1 MSSKSNT
8 SIIQNP
14 SASYETPLSQKQYVK
29 DLRAKYANNKILEN
43 PFKNYAKTTSKK
55 NKYISKMVNKFLS
68 KNALTGK
75 NIQEIKKNKEPEEQ
89 ECYNDENK
97 LLDKANLQESIEIKN
112 HFFIKD
118 NNKSISPKNSINNE
132 INSKEKVNA
141 SFLNKNLDKDSISY
155 TYTNSDNVKIKSS
168 QNSNVNNLNQ
178 NEKSDNLKEVF
189 PINSKHKDKEN
200 FEEEIININNE
211 NKLIFENN
219 KASNKVEDEEDI
231 SFEKMASNY
240 LKKNR
245 ITMEQDDDFK
255 TCFQKLSDRI
265 ILNQGIIISYGEKSL
280 SKIEKGFTKMT
291 KTLSDVIKEGFS
303 SLNKNN

>member
-29 DLRAKYANNKILEN
+29 DLRAKYAKNKILEN
-43 PFKNYAKTTSKK
+43 PFKNYAKTASKK

-75 NIQEIKKNKEPEEQ
+75 NIQEIKKNKEPEEK

-141 SFLNKNLDKDSISY
+141 SFWNKNLDKDSLS
-155 TYTNSDNVKIKSS
+155 YTNSDNVKIKSS

-189 PINSKHKDKEN
+189 PIISKPKDKEN

-240 LKKNR
+240 LKNNK
-245 ITMEQDDDFK
+245 IIMEEKDDFK
-255 TCFQKLSDRI
+255 TCFQKLFDRI

-291 KTLSDVIKEGFS
+291 KTLSDVIKEGFL

>member
-1 MSSKSNT
+1 M
-8 SIIQNP
+8 
-14 SASYETPLSQKQYVK
+14 K
-29 DLRAKYANNKILEN
+29 DLRAKYAKNKILEN
-43 PFKNYAKTTSKK
+43 PFKNYPKTTSKK

-141 SFLNKNLDKDSISY
+141 SFWNKNLDKDSLS
-155 TYTNSDNVKIKSS
+155 YTNSDNVKIKSS

-189 PINSKHKDKEN
+189 PINSRHKDKEN

-240 LKKNR
+240 LKNNK
-245 ITMEQDDDFK
+245 IIMEEKDYFK

-265 ILNQGIIISYGEKSL
+265 VLSQGIIISYGEKSL

>member
-1 MSSKSNT
+1 M
-8 SIIQNP
+8 
-14 SASYETPLSQKQYVK
+14 
-29 DLRAKYANNKILEN
+29 
-43 PFKNYAKTTSKK
+43 
-55 NKYISKMVNKFLS
+55 
-68 KNALTGK
+68 
-75 NIQEIKKNKEPEEQ
+75 
-89 ECYNDENK
+89 
-97 LLDKANLQESIEIKN
+97 
-112 HFFIKD
+112 
-118 NNKSISPKNSINNE
+118 
-132 INSKEKVNA
+132 NA
-141 SFLNKNLDKDSISY
+141 SFWNKNLDKDSLS
-155 TYTNSDNVKIKSS
+155 YTNSDKVKIKSS
-168 QNSNVNNLNQ
+168 ENSNVNDLNQ

-189 PINSKHKDKEN
+189 PINSKPKDKEN

-240 LKKNR
+240 LKKNK
-245 ITMEQDDDFK
+245 IIMEEKDDFK

>member
-1 MSSKSNT
+1 
-8 SIIQNP
+8 
-14 SASYETPLSQKQYVK
+14 
-29 DLRAKYANNKILEN
+29 
-43 PFKNYAKTTSKK
+43 
-55 NKYISKMVNKFLS
+55 MVNKFLS

-141 SFLNKNLDKDSISY
+141 SFWNKNLDKDSLS
-155 TYTNSDNVKIKSS
+155 YTNSDNVKIKSS
-168 QNSNVNNLNQ
+168 ENSNVNNLNQ

-189 PINSKHKDKEN
+189 PINSKPKDNEN

-291 KTLSDVIKEGFS
+291 KTLSDVIKEGFL